1 MYKGGEVLKKSFYHF
16 TLTFRGGEWSDEKVR
31 FAESMFLDHAFPK
44 MSDSFEE
51 LTNYI
56 EFQSDEYMTI
66 GAFDQLWDLYENKFS
81 V

>member
-1 MYKGGEVLKKSFYHF
+1 MYKGGENLKKSFYHF
-16 TLTFRGGEWSDEKVR
+16 ALTYRGGEWSDEKVR

-56 EFQSDEYMTI
+56 EFQSDEYLTI
-66 GAFDQLWDLYENKFS
+66 GAFDQLWDLYESKFS
-81 V
+81 I